1 MVKHSGQLVARIA
14 RHRKFEESSAWVI
27 FIVGEG
33 KEILVGK

>member
-14 RHRKFEESSAWVI
+14 RHRIEDSAWVI
-27 FIVGEG
+27 FIIGEG